1 VNAEFNWWLLIVGLG
16 AGAAI
21 AWLILAD
28 LGRREEDLSDRELAE
43 EADLIAAELARQGRP
58 TPVDTVATV
67 LDLHREHL
75 RHPPIDVSEDAVADA
90 PSAAEEVAP
99 AQSSPTRTGSAATSP
114 SAEASETP
122 KRESGGTS
130 RTRSDQPAQ

>member
-28 LGRREEDLSDRELAE
+28 LGRREEDLSARELEE
-43 EADLIAAELARQGRP
+43 EAGFIAAELERQGRP
-58 TPVDTVATV
+58 TPIDTVTAV
-67 LDLHREHL
+67 LELHREVL
-75 RHPPIDVSEDAVADA
+75 RRQA
-90 PSAAEEVAP
+90 PDDHEEGPSIAEEVAP
-99 AQSSPTRTGSAATSP
+99 AQSSPTSTGAGAASP
-114 SAEASETP
+114 SADTSDTP
-122 KRESGGTS
+122 KRDSGGTS